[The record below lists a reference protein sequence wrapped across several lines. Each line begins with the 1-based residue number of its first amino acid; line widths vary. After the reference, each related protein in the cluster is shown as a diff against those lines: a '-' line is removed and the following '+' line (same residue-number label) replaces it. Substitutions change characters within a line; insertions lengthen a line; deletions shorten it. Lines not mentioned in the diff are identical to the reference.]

1 MTTFSSAQ
9 FKFALR
15 VPFQV
20 LTGISSSRAFCRPSI
35 LSCVTLFQSV
45 PSILHS
51 CACTVTGTL
60 LVGGCI
66 TLLPIPKP
74 LPQSIF
80 ECFPCLP
87 VVPTLGIFR
96 LQVMSTDESS
106 AHYTTTYI
114 FEQLIDHNKPELGTF
129 EQRYWHTWEWYEPG
143 TFFVMVVRA
152 RLLITYKLS
161 RRSHYSH
168 DPRRVKRPR

>member
-1 MTTFSSAQ
+1 MVASAGKFISLLLPLAALALGKKTF
-9 FKFALR
+9 
-15 VPFQV
+15 PP
-20 LTGISSSRAFCRPSI
+20 RP
-35 LSCVTLFQSV
+35 SV
-45 PSILHS
+45 PSAMAPEEIAVVDRNGS
-51 CACTVTGTL
+51 T
-60 LVGGCI
+60 
-66 TLLPIPKP
+66 IPP
-74 LPQSIF
+74 
-80 ECFPCLP
+80 
-87 VVPTLGIFR
+87 
-96 LQVMSTDESS
+96 
-106 AHYTTTYI
+106 YTTTYI